1 MIQCLKKVYH
11 EFLALYY
18 DIRYHMFQTNHQLP
32 YIASIE
38 ETIDK
43 LITEKKSISRF
54 GDGEIRWILDLPQN
68 SFQSQNSQ
76 MQKDLVK
83 VLTIPNDNCLIGIP
97 REIVTIEGKTKRARR
112 FYREFFVENGFQIL
126 KYIDNNRKY
135 YNSDI
140 SRCYM
145 GYEDTDKAGQRFEKL
160 KEIWTGKDIVIVEGE
175 KTRLGVG
182 NDLFTSCKTIKRILA
197 PATNAY
203 DKYNEIIEA
212 IEKNIQKNELI
223 LLALGPT
230 ATILAY
236 DLSVMGYQA
245 IDIGHID
252 VEYEWFKLGT
262 REKIPLKGKYVN
274 EAGELGKQV
283 LDVTDENYNNQIICY
298 VR

>member
-1 MIQCLKKVYH
+1 MLQFFKKVYH
-11 EFLALYY
+11 EYLAIYY
-18 DIRYHMFQTNHQLP
+18 NISYHMFQLNHKLP
-32 YIASIE
+32 YIATIE

-54 GDGEIRWILDLPQN
+54 GDGEIRWILGLPQN
-68 SFQSQNSQ
+68 SFQTQNDQ
-76 MQKDLVK
+76 MQKDLIR
-83 VLTIPNDNCLIGIP
+83 VLTIPNDACLIAVP
-97 REIVTIEGKTKRARR
+97 REIITIDEKTKRAKR
-112 FYREFFVENGFQIL
+112 FYREFFVKNGFEIL
-126 KYIDNNRKY
+126 KYIDSKRKY

-145 GYEDTDKAGQRFEKL
+145 GYEDSDKAGQRFEKL
-160 KEIWTGKDIVIVEGE
+160 KEIWDGKGIVIVEGE
-175 KTRLGVG
+175 KTRLGIG

-203 DKYNEIIEA
+203 DKYNEILEA
-212 IEKNIQKNELI
+212 IEKNVQKNELI

-236 DLSVMGYQA
+236 DLSLVGYQA
-245 IDIGHID
+245 IDIGHVD

-283 LDVTDENYNNQIICY
+283 VDVTDDNYYKQIICY